1 MIGRKLAVSLS
12 LLSTLAFCAFAAQT
26 ASATQTVWACEP
38 GSAKEGF
45 VDAHCVNGTKVE
57 AEVKYVHKTITAGTE
72 TKVTFN
78 NKETTNNTLQS
89 SWWVFNTTIAG
100 VAVEF
105 ACSEVS
111 GSGGLTNKAGGGV
124 SGNLSF
130 EWKECTTTK
139 PRGETGTTLCKVKEP
154 IKISK
159 ASVKDYEGG
168 IKQMGLELTPA
179 EGKPMTEITL
189 EDAVAG
195 SKACALAGTY
205 KVEGLIKSQYAGQT
219 GSSSTL
225 LIESGAEKELTIGGN
240 TLSVYG
246 SVTVKMEGTST
257 GVALTTG
264 A

>member
-1 MIGRKLAVSLS
+1 MIGRKVVISLS
-12 LLSTLAFCAFAAQT
+12 LLCMLTFCAIAAPT
-26 ASATQTVWACEP
+26 ASATQTAWACEP
-38 GSAKEGF
+38 GSGKEGF

-57 AEVKYVHKTITAGTE
+57 AEVKFVHKSVAAGTE
-72 TKVTFN
+72 TKVTFD
-78 NKETTNNTLQS
+78 NKATTNNTEQS
-89 SWWVFNTTIAG
+89 SWWVFNTTVAG

-111 GSGGLTNKAGGGV
+111 GNGGLTNKEGGGV
-124 SGNLSF
+124 TGNLSF

-139 PRGETGTTLCKVKEP
+139 PRGKTETQCKVKEP
-154 IKISK
+154 IKVSK

-168 IKQMGLELTPA
+168 IKKMGLELTPA
-179 EGKPMTEITL
+179 EGKVFTEITL

-205 KVEGLIKSQYAGQT
+205 KVEGLMKSQYAGQT
-219 GSSSTL
+219 GGSSTL
-225 LIESGAEKELTIGGN
+225 LIESGAEKELTIGGS

-264 A
+264 S